1 MPWNAS
7 DIPSQSGKTAIV
19 TGGNSGIGLIAA
31 RELARHGAAV
41 TIACRDTG
49 KGDAAVEKIRA
60 DLGAAGTGAEVF
72 VGKLDLASL
81 DSVREFAEAFLPV
94 LSDALF
100 NELTTES
107 QSKREVTS
115 LPGLTLK

>member
-49 KGDAAVEKIRA
+49 KVMPRSKTA
-60 DLGAAGTGAEVF
+60 
-72 VGKLDLASL
+72 
-81 DSVREFAEAFLPV
+81 DSVPPA
-94 LSDALF
+94 
-100 NELTTES
+100 
-107 QSKREVTS
+107 
-115 LPGLTLK
+115 PGRLRRQLDRQPRLGQ